1 MTSRAG
7 IRLFV
12 QAPLGAGV
20 SLIMEDRH
28 VHYLRNVMRKSE
40 GDRVEL
46 FNGRDGQWRARIAV
60 LDRRGGSFMI
70 ESRTLEQTPEDGP
83 WLLVAAIKRARL
95 EMIIEKATELG
106 AARICPVNTLRT
118 NSEKLNRE
126 RLAAIATE
134 AAEQCA
140 RLTVPEIADV
150 VPLKTVLMEWPT
162 DRRLYLLDETGGGVP
177 LGEAFAAHPGTQG
190 AALLIGPEGGF
201 DQSELDAMRI
211 LPFVNALDLGKRILR
226 AETAALAAL
235 ACFQAIAGDGAK
247 NGGRPPGQP
256 GAAT

>member
-12 QAPLGAGV
+12 QAPLTASV
-20 SLIMEDRH
+20 SLIMEDQH
-28 VHYLRNVMRKSE
+28 VHYLRNVLRQSE
-40 GDRVEL
+40 GDRIEL

-60 LDRRGGSFMI
+60 LDRRGGSFMV
-70 ESRTLEQTPEDGP
+70 ERQTFEQTAEDGP
-83 WLLVAAIKRARL
+83 WLIVGAVKRARL
-95 EMIIEKATELG
+95 EMIVEKATELG
-106 AARICPVNTLRT
+106 AARICPVTTLRT
-118 NSEKLNRE
+118 NSERLNRE
-126 RLAAIATE
+126 RLIAIATE

-140 RLTVPEIADV
+140 RLTVPEIAALT
-150 VPLKTVLMEWPT
+150 PLKTMLMNWPT
-162 DRRLYLLDETGGGVP
+162 DRRLYLLDETGAGVP
-177 LGEAFAAHPGTQG
+177 MAQAFAAHPKEMG

-235 ACFQAIAGDGAK
+235 ACYQAIAG
-247 NGGRPPGQP
+247 N
-256 GAAT
+256 

>member
-12 QAPLGAGV
+12 QAPLDAGV
-20 SLIMEDRH
+20 SLIMEEQH
-28 VHYLRNVMRKSE
+28 VHYLRNVLRQSE
-40 GDRVEL
+40 GDRVEV
-46 FNGRDGQWRARIAV
+46 FNGRDGQWQARIAV
-60 LDRRGGSFMI
+60 LDRRGGSFMV
-70 ESRTLEQTPEDGP
+70 ERRTLEQTPDDGP

-95 EMIIEKATELG
+95 EMIVEKATELG
-106 AARICPVNTLRT
+106 ASRILPVTTLRT
-118 NSEKLNRE
+118 NAERLNRD
-126 RLAAIATE
+126 RLGAIATE

-140 RLTVPEIADV
+140 RLTVPEIGAIT
-150 VPLKTVLMEWPT
+150 PLATLLKDWPG

-177 LGEAFAAHPGTQG
+177 MARAFAAHPDGQG
-190 AALLIGPEGGF
+190 CALLIGPEGGF

-235 ACFQAIAGDGAK
+235 ACYQAIAGDGAK
-247 NGGRPPGQP
+247 NGG
-256 GAAT
+256 

>member
-12 QAPLGAGV
+12 QAPLDAGV
-20 SLIMEDRH
+20 SLIMENRH

-40 GDRVEL
+40 GDRIEL
-46 FNGRDGQWRARIAV
+46 FNGRDGEWRARIAV
-60 LDRRGGSFMI
+60 LDRRGGSFMV
-70 ESRTLEQTPEDGP
+70 EKLTHEQTPEDGP
-83 WLLVAAIKRARL
+83 WLLVAAIKRAKL

-106 AARICPVNTLRT
+106 AARICPVSTLRT
-118 NSEKLNRE
+118 NNERLNRE
-126 RLAAIATE
+126 RLANIAIE

-150 VPLKTVLMEWPT
+150 VSLKVLLQEWPF
-162 DRRLYLLDETGGGVP
+162 DRRLYLLDETGGGTP
-177 LGEAFAAHPGTQG
+177 IAEAFAAHPNEQRG
-190 AALLIGPEGGF
+190 ALLIGPEGGF

-235 ACFQAIAGDGAK
+235 ACYQAIAGDGAK
-247 NGGRPPGQP
+247 NGG
-256 GAAT
+256 